1 MNTKRSFDP
10 ERRLL
15 IRTRRR
21 ITAQVAAVF
30 TLAIALLG
38 AMVYCVVV
46 AEQDATARRD
56 LAVAAMSAPMD
67 HPPPCVWLFELRAD
81 TVRSSPGA
89 PAGLP
94 VRETL
99 DRVAADGRTRV
110 DVADIGGHTYLV
122 RTQRRGDV
130 LLQAVRDLYYPVTE
144 RQRLLRTLCAA
155 EVAALLAALLIGQ
168 VLARRAIAPLGEA
181 LDRQRRFT
189 ADVSHELRSPLARL
203 HVRAQLAAR
212 RLRREPDPRVIAGD
226 VERLVTGIGQLGE
239 VIEDMLL
246 STQLRQHRRPFGPAD
261 LAALAEE
268 AADAEAARAGQRGV
282 TIDLRRDP
290 GDHVVCGAPSALR
303 RVISALL
310 DNALR
315 HTSAGGHIWVTV
327 CSGPGT
333 VRLSVRDDGVGL
345 DPRDGER
352 LLARHAGVPH
362 TGGLGIGL
370 ALVREVMDAHGG
382 TIDVD
387 GRPGAGATFTIH
399 LPRATPDPAPRLSP
413 VGPPAPA
420 ARERDGHN
428 AGGDGLRPRR
438 RLPVVL
444 RGWRSV
450 LTRAGAR

>member
-1 MNTKRSFDP
+1 MTTARPFDP

-21 ITAQVAAVF
+21 VTAQVAAVF
-30 TLAIALLG
+30 SLAIALLG
-38 AMVYCVVV
+38 TLVYCVVV

-67 HPPPCVWLFELRAD
+67 HPPPCVWLFELRAG

-89 PAGLP
+89 PESLP

-110 DVADIGGHTYLV
+110 DVAEVGGHTYLV

-130 LLQAVRDLYYPVTE
+130 SVQAVRDLYYPMTE
-144 RQRLLRTLCAA
+144 RRRLLRTLCAA

-189 ADVSHELRSPLARL
+189 ADVSHELRSPLTRL

-212 RLRREPDPRVIAGD
+212 RLRREPDPLLVVGD
-226 VERLVTGIGQLGE
+226 VDRLVAGIGQLGE
-239 VIEDMLL
+239 VIEDLLL
-246 STQLRQHRRPFGPAD
+246 STQLRQRRRPFGPAD

-268 AADAEAARAGQRGV
+268 SADAEAARAGQRGV
-282 TIDLRRDP
+282 TIDLRRGP
-290 GDHVVCGAPSALR
+290 GDHVVRGAPSALR

-315 HTSAGGHIWVTV
+315 HTSAGGHIWVSV
-327 CSGPGT
+327 CSGPET
-333 VRLSVRDDGVGL
+333 VQLSVRDDGVGL
-345 DPRDGER
+345 DPRDGDR
-352 LLARHAGVPH
+352 LLARHAGAPH

-370 ALVREVMDAHGG
+370 ALVSEVMDAHGG

-387 GRPGAGATFTIH
+387 GRPGAGATFTIS
-399 LPRATPDPAPRLSP
+399 LPRAAPDPAPRLSRIFL
-413 VGPPAPA
+413 PPQA
-420 ARERDGHN
+420 
-428 AGGDGLRPRR
+428 
-438 RLPVVL
+438 
-444 RGWRSV
+444 RSV
-450 LTRAGAR
+450 TNRTPEATASGPGDASL